1 MFKMSYKNSRFYRFF
16 RSWVYVKPKIDG
28 ADFIKYWHSAYGS
41 FHDPSASEVIERL
54 KLLKLN
60 RVMEIGSGYGRIS
73 IPLAS
78 SGFAVTC
85 LEPDEL
91 LALETKKMDI
101 DTLVLRIQ
109 DLGSIEAK
117 FEDEFD
123 CVISIRVVSYLSL
136 LDTIKMLRSLE
147 KISEVFIGWE
157 EYVGSRRLR
166 LARFFVRK
174 IKVVVLET
182 LN

>member
-1 MFKMSYKNSRFYRFF
+1 M
-16 RSWVYVKPKIDG
+16 DG
-28 ADFIKYWHSAYGS
+28 ASFIESWQSVYGD
-41 FHDPSASEVIERL
+41 FHDPSAPEVIERL

-60 RVMEIGSGYGRIS
+60 QVLEIGSGYGRLA

-91 LALETKKMDI
+91 LAFETKKMNI
-101 DTLVLRIQ
+101 NTFVSRIQ
-109 DLGSIEAK
+109 DLESIEAK
-117 FEDEFD
+117 FEDNFD
-123 CVISIRVVSYLSL
+123 CVISIRVISYLSL
-136 LDTIKMLRSLE
+136 FETVKMLRSVE
-147 KISEVFIGWE
+147 KFSGVFIGWE

-166 LARFFVRK
+166 IARFFVRK